1 MSTTRLL
8 DHFSA
13 PDDPRQSW
21 KVTYPLPEVQLLT
34 EGGCDE
40 ISGALQA
47 ARDGLFTPALLRY
60 IEQPGIEIT
69 AMLRRVRRDVQEASD
84 GKQMPANYDQLVTEV
99 YPAGGAR

>member
-34 EGGCDE
+34 DGGYDE
-40 ISGALQA
+40 IAGPS
-47 ARDGLFTPALLRY
+47 RR
-60 IEQPGIEIT
+60 PGMGSSPPPCSAISSSPVS
-69 AMLRRVRRDVQEASD
+69 R
-84 GKQMPANYDQLVTEV
+84 
-99 YPAGGAR
+99 